1 MRSYVGA
8 MIPSI
13 YNYWMI
19 LVAED
24 LAQVLRQR
32 REERENPQ
40 IPSESTGF
48 ETGDTDGDGVID
60 EWIF

>member
-1 MRSYVGA
+1 